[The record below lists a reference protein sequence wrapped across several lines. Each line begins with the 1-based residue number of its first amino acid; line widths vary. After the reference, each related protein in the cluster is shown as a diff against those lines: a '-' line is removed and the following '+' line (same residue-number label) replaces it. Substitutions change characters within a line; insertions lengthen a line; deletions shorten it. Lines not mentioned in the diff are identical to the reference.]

1 MTLLERAL
9 AYLSAIQSRGDVA
22 SHFCPDVEQ
31 RELPNQLVRNGATRD
46 LAALAEAGDKGKRAL
61 ISEQYEVLSAVEQG
75 DRLALEAVW
84 TATLAVPLGSIPAGG
99 TLRAHLG
106 MFFTF
111 RDGRISKLH
120 NYDCFE
126 PF

>member
-1 MTLLERAL
+1 MTLLDRAK
-9 AYLSAIQSRGDVA
+9 AYLSAIQTRGDVA

-31 RELPNQLVRNGATRD
+31 RELPNQLVKNGATRD
-46 LAALAEAGDKGKRAL
+46 LAALMASGEKGKQVLVSENYEIVSAL
-61 ISEQYEVLSAVEQG
+61 EQG
-75 DRLALEAVW
+75 DRLALEAIW
-84 TATLAVPLGSIPAGG
+84 TGILAVPLGSIPAGG
-99 TLRAHLG
+99 TMRAHLG

-111 RDGRISKLH
+111 RDGRIATLH

>member
-1 MTLLERAL
+1 MTRLDRAK
-9 AYLSAIQSRGDVA
+9 AYLAAIQTRGDVV

-31 RELPNQLVRNGATRD
+31 HELPNQLLKHGATRD
-46 LAALAEAGDKGKRAL
+46 LAALLESGEKGKRAVV
-61 ISEQYEVLSAVEQG
+61 SENYEIVSAVEQG
-75 DRLALEAVW
+75 DRLALEAIW
-84 TATLAVPLGSIPAGG
+84 TGILAVPLGSIPAGG
-99 TLRAHLG
+99 TMRAHLA

-111 RDGRISKLH
+111 RDDRIARLH

>member
-1 MTLLERAL
+1 MTLLDRAK
-9 AYLSAIQSRGDVA
+9 AYLAAIQTRGDVA
-22 SHFCPDVEQ
+22 AHFCPDVEQ
-31 RELPNQLVRNGATRD
+31 KELPNQLLKAGATRD
-46 LAALAEAGDKGKRAL
+46 LAALLASSEKGKRAVV
-61 ISEQYEVLSAVEQG
+61 SENYEIVSATEQG
-75 DRLALEAVW
+75 DCLALEAIW
-84 TATLAVPLGSIPAGG
+84 TGILAVPLGNVPAGG

-111 RDGRISKLH
+111 RNGRILKLH

>member
-1 MTLLERAL
+1 MTLLDRAK
-9 AYLSAIQSRGDVA
+9 AYLAAIQTRGDVA

-31 RELPNQLVRNGATRD
+31 RELPNQLLKTGARRD
-46 LAALAEAGDKGKRAL
+46 LAALIAAGEKGKRAVV
-61 ISEQYEVLSAVEQG
+61 SENYEIVSAVEQG
-75 DRLALEAVW
+75 DRLALEAIW
-84 TATLAVPLGSIPAGG
+84 TGILAVPLGTVPAGG

-111 RDGRISKLH
+111 RDGRILKLH

>member
-1 MTLLERAL
+1 LGE
-9 AYLSAIQSRGDVA
+9 
-22 SHFCPDVEQ
+22 
-31 RELPNQLVRNGATRD
+31 
-46 LAALAEAGDKGKRAL
+46 KGKRAVVT
-61 ISEQYEVLSAVEQG
+61 EHYEIVNALEQG
-75 DRLALEAVW
+75 DRLALEAIW
-84 TATLAVPLGSIPAGG
+84 TATRAVPLGSVPAGG

-111 RDGRISKLH
+111 RDRRILKLH

>member
-1 MTLLERAL
+1 MTLLDRAK
-9 AYLSAIQSRGDVA
+9 AYLAAIQTRGDVA
-22 SHFCPDVEQ
+22 AHFCPDVEQ
-31 RELPNQLVRNGATRD
+31 RELPNLLIRAGATRD
-46 LAALAEAGDKGKRAL
+46 LAALKEAGEKGKRAVV
-61 ISEQYEVLSAVEQG
+61 SENYEIVSAVEQG
-75 DRLALEAVW
+75 DRLALEAIW
-84 TATLAVPLGSIPAGG
+84 TAILAVPLGAVPAGG

-111 RDGRISKLH
+111 RDGRILKLH

>member
-1 MTLLERAL
+1 MSLLDRAK
-9 AYLSAIQSRGDVA
+9 AYLAAIQTRGDVA

-31 RELPNQLVRNGATRD
+31 RELPNQLLKDGATRD
-46 LAALAEAGDKGKRAL
+46 LAALIASGEKGKRAL
-61 ISEQYEVLSAVEQG
+61 VSENYEIVSAVEQG
-75 DRLALEAVW
+75 DRLALQAIW
-84 TATLAVPLGSIPAGG
+84 TGILAVPLGNVPAGG
-99 TLRAHLG
+99 TVRAHLG

-111 RDGRISKLH
+111 RDGRILRLH